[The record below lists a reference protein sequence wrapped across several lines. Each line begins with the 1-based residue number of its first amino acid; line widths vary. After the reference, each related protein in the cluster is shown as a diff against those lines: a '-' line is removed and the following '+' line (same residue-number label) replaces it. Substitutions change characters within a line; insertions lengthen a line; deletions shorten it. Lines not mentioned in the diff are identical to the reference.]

1 MEAGDEK
8 VRVHGT
14 IEIKA
19 PPEKI
24 WPYLIEPEKTKQW
37 FTNIEEFKYQDKKPK
52 GVGTTFFW
60 KERSGNRV
68 FNLNFETTEWTE
80 HGVFGFKMTSG
91 DFFKSYTERW
101 VIEPTSS
108 GSEFSFN
115 DHIEFPWGP
124 IGKIIGSFAK
134 KRSAADGQ
142 KILAN
147 LKELV
152 EKN

>member
-1 MEAGDEK
+1 MEAGDETM
-8 VRVHGT
+8 RVQGT
-14 IEIKA
+14 IEINA

-37 FTNIEEFKYQDKKPK
+37 FTNIEEFKYQDNKPK
-52 GVGTTFFW
+52 GIGTTFFW
-60 KERSGNRV
+60 KEHSGNRI
-68 FNLNFETTEWTE
+68 FNLNFETTEWKE
-80 HGVFGFKMTSG
+80 NSVFGFKMTSG

-101 VIEPTSS
+101 VIKSTSS

-124 IGKIIGSFAK
+124 LGKIIGAFAK
-134 KRSAADGQ
+134 KRSAEDGN

-147 LKELV
+147 LKKLV
-152 EKN
+152 ENF